1 MCNGIERGY
10 ALISIAMKKILL
22 FFAFLMFVCAG
33 YAQNYQEVVYLKNGS
48 VIRGT
53 VIEQAPGAYIKV
65 QTSDGSVF
73 AYNYSDVE
81 KIVKDGTVAKSKSY
95 NRSNSG
101 LRLGY
106 KGFVDFGYS
115 VGVGDYGAD
124 RIEFSTTHGVQINK
138 YIFAGAG
145 VGVNYFYDSES
156 VGIPIYAA
164 ARYTVLDK
172 RITPFVE
179 AKVGYAVG
187 DVDGVYAS
195 PSIGCRFRMGNKS
208 AFNVSV
214 GYTLMSTEV
223 TTVYKS
229 GRHYNYEENTE
240 IASALTF
247 LVGFEF

>member
-1 MCNGIERGY
+1 MFLAVTLFLSPFLYMCNGIKRGY
-10 ALISIAMKKILL
+10 ALISIAMKKFLL

-81 KIVKDGTVAKSKSY
+81 KIVKDSTVAKS

-106 KGFVDFGYS
+106 KGFVDMGYS
-115 VGVGDYGAD
+115 VSVDDYSVD

-145 VGVNYFYDSES
+145 VGVNYFYDAEV
-156 VGIPIYAA
+156 VGVPIYAA
-164 ARYTVLDK
+164 ARYTALDT
-172 RITPFVE
+172 RITPFVD
-179 AKVGYAVG
+179 ARVGYAVG
-187 DVDGVYAS
+187 DVEGLYAS
-195 PSIGCRFRMGNKS
+195 LNIGCRFRMGNKS
-208 AFNVSV
+208 AFNASI
-214 GYTLMSTEV
+214 GYSMYDLTEAEV
-223 TTVYKS
+223 
-229 GRHYNYEENTE
+229 
-240 IASALTF
+240 IASAITCR
-247 LVGFEF
+247 VGFEF